1 MAGIN
6 IKSISALETK
16 GKAKYYTTCFVEK
29 KIFTGFQK
37 LTILNYVL
45 LPIFQCHISLL
56 SDIKVYT
63 I

>member
-29 KIFTGFQK
+29 NFHWLSKIDNFELCITTHLSMSYFTFK
-37 LTILNYVL
+37 
-45 LPIFQCHISLL
+45 
-56 SDIKVYT
+56 
-63 I
+63 

>member
-29 KIFTGFQK
+29 KI
-37 LTILNYVL
+37 
-45 LPIFQCHISLL
+45 SLAF
-56 SDIKVYT
+56 KN
-63 I
+63 